1 MPKGNRWAIW
11 RKWQIE
17 YELMNRQDKKACEL
31 VNVESKSNLN
41 NFWQMARIF
50 CLTIEGKR
58 DQSEFILDLIKS
70 RGFND
75 EIFEELFQSIYNEVN
90 FINIENQDIYF
101 KGKKINKKISIN
113 FSDDNFVREK
123 LKELIEHNPID
134 AFFAGVKLDRNK
146 VPNSEDLDKASKL
159 HTVIILN

>member
-1 MPKGNRWAIW
+1 MKYLFRFINPFVRI
-11 RKWQIE
+11 I
-17 YELMNRQDKKACEL
+17 L
-31 VNVESKSNLN
+31 KSP
-41 NFWQMARIF
+41 IH
-50 CLTIEGKR
+50 
-58 DQSEFILDLIKS
+58 FILSHQILLFRVIGRKS
-70 RGFND
+70 KKIYEIPASYAHIND
-75 EIFEELFQSIYNEVN
+75 ALVCVTLRENLWWKNIID
-90 FINIENQDIYF
+90 IENQDIYL

-146 VPNSEDLDKASKL
+146 VPNSEDLDKAAKL

>member
-1 MPKGNRWAIW
+1 MKYLFRFINPFVRVI
-11 RKWQIE
+11 
-17 YELMNRQDKKACEL
+17 L
-31 VNVESKSNLN
+31 KSP
-41 NFWQMARIF
+41 FH
-50 CLTIEGKR
+50 
-58 DQSEFILDLIKS
+58 FILSHQILLFRVIGRKS
-70 RGFND
+70 KKIYEIPASYAHIND
-75 EIFEELFQSIYNEVN
+75 ALVCVTLRENLWWKN

-146 VPNSEDLDKASKL
+146 VPKSEELDKAAKL

>member
-1 MPKGNRWAIW
+1 MKYLFRFINPFVRVI
-11 RKWQIE
+11 
-17 YELMNRQDKKACEL
+17 L
-31 VNVESKSNLN
+31 KSP
-41 NFWQMARIF
+41 IH
-50 CLTIEGKR
+50 
-58 DQSEFILDLIKS
+58 FILSHQILLFRVIGRKS
-70 RGFND
+70 KKIYEIPASYAHIND
-75 EIFEELFQSIYNEVN
+75 ALVCVTLRENLWWKN
-90 FINIENQDIYF
+90 FIDIENQDIYF

-146 VPNSEDLDKASKL
+146 VPNSEDLDKAAKL

>member
-1 MPKGNRWAIW
+1 MKYLFRFINPFVRVI
-11 RKWQIE
+11 
-17 YELMNRQDKKACEL
+17 L
-31 VNVESKSNLN
+31 KSP
-41 NFWQMARIF
+41 IH
-50 CLTIEGKR
+50 
-58 DQSEFILDLIKS
+58 FILSHQILLFRVIGRKS
-70 RGFND
+70 KKIYEIPASYAHIND
-75 EIFEELFQSIYNEVN
+75 ALVCVTLRENLWWKN

-146 VPNSEDLDKASKL
+146 VPNSEDLDKAAKL

>member
-1 MPKGNRWAIW
+1 MKYLFRFINPFVRVI
-11 RKWQIE
+11 
-17 YELMNRQDKKACEL
+17 L
-31 VNVESKSNLN
+31 KSP
-41 NFWQMARIF
+41 IH
-50 CLTIEGKR
+50 
-58 DQSEFILDLIKS
+58 FILSHQILLFRVIGRKS
-70 RGFND
+70 KKIYEIPASYAHIND
-75 EIFEELFQSIYNEVN
+75 ALVCVTLRENLWWKN
-90 FINIENQDIYF
+90 FIDIEDQDIYF

-146 VPNSEDLDKASKL
+146 VPNSEDLDKAAKL